1 MNMGKSEL
9 MLHNIYIIVYVIITG
24 LLSLLVDN
32 KFIYLL
38 WFFIGDDTALFIYTP
53 FIFFFYQIY
62 MKYNDRVYV
71 SYLTLILNMIIML
84 IISYF
89 IFLLTVSAV
98 IELYLMNIKV
108 NQ

>member
-1 MNMGKSEL
+1 
-9 MLHNIYIIVYVIITG
+9 
-24 LLSLLVDN
+24 
-32 KFIYLL
+32 
-38 WFFIGDDTALFIYTP
+38 
-53 FIFFFYQIY
+53 

>member
-32 KFIYLL
+32 KFMYLL
-38 WFFIGDDTALFIYTP
+38 WFFIGDDIALFIYTP

-89 IFLLTVSAV
+89 IFLLIVSALLNYNL
-98 IELYLMNIKV
+98 IEY
-108 NQ
+108 

>member
-1 MNMGKSEL
+1 MNIGKLEL
-9 MLHNIYIIVYVIITG
+9 MLHNIYIIVYIIITG

-38 WFFIGDDTALFIYTP
+38 WFFIDDDIALFIYTP

-62 MKYNDRVYV
+62 MKYNDRAYV

-89 IFLLTVSAV
+89 IFLLIVSALLNYNL
-98 IELYLMNIKV
+98 IEY
-108 NQ
+108 

>member
-1 MNMGKSEL
+1 MNIGKSEL
-9 MLHNIYIIVYVIITG
+9 MLHNIYIIVYIIITG
-24 LLSLLVDN
+24 LLSLLVNN

-38 WFFIGDDTALFIYTP
+38 WFFIDDIALFIYTP
-53 FIFFFYQIY
+53 LIFFFYQIY

-89 IFLLTVSAV
+89 IFLLIVSV
-98 IELYLMNIKV
+98 LLNYNLIEY
-108 NQ
+108 

>member
-1 MNMGKSEL
+1 MNIGKLEL
-9 MLHNIYIIVYVIITG
+9 MLHNIYIIVYIIITG

-38 WFFIGDDTALFIYTP
+38 WFFIDDDIALFIYTP
-53 FIFFFYQIY
+53 LIFFFYQIY

-89 IFLLTVSAV
+89 IFLLIFSALLNYNL
-98 IELYLMNIKV
+98 IEY
-108 NQ
+108 

>member
-1 MNMGKSEL
+1 MGKSEL

-38 WFFIGDDTALFIYTP
+38 WFFISDDIALFIYTP

-62 MKYNDRVYV
+62 MKYNDRAYV

-89 IFLLTVSAV
+89 IFLLIVSV
-98 IELYLMNIKV
+98 LLNYNLIEY
-108 NQ
+108 

>member
-1 MNMGKSEL
+1 MNIGKLEL
-9 MLHNIYIIVYVIITG
+9 MLHNIYIIVYIIITG

-38 WFFIGDDTALFIYTP
+38 WFFIDDIALFIYTP
-53 FIFFFYQIY
+53 LIFFFYQIY
-62 MKYNDRVYV
+62 MKYNDRAYV

-89 IFLLTVSAV
+89 IFLLIVSV
-98 IELYLMNIKV
+98 LLNYNLIEY
-108 NQ
+108 

>member
-1 MNMGKSEL
+1 MNIGKSEL
-9 MLHNIYIIVYVIITG
+9 MLHNIYIIVYIIITG

-38 WFFIGDDTALFIYTP
+38 WFFISDDIALFIYTP

-62 MKYNDRVYV
+62 MKYNDRAYV

-89 IFLLTVSAV
+89 IFLLIVSV
-98 IELYLMNIKV
+98 LLNYNLIEY
-108 NQ
+108 

>member
-32 KFIYLL
+32 KFMYLL
-38 WFFIGDDTALFIYTP
+38 WFFIGDDIALFIYTP

-71 SYLTLILNMIIML
+71 SYLTLILNMII
-84 IISYF
+84 ISYF
-89 IFLLTVSAV
+89 IFLLIVSALLNYNL
-98 IELYLMNIKV
+98 IEY
-108 NQ
+108 